1 MPDISMCK
9 GLDCPNKTNCW
20 RFMAKAEPL
29 GQLYF
34 VDPPFTLV
42 YEDDNEYPIFKCD
55 YYWYLDR
62 PSFQK
67 NI

>member
-42 YEDDNEYPIFKCD
+42 YEDDNEYPIF
-55 YYWYLDR
+55 
-62 PSFQK
+62 
-67 NI
+67 